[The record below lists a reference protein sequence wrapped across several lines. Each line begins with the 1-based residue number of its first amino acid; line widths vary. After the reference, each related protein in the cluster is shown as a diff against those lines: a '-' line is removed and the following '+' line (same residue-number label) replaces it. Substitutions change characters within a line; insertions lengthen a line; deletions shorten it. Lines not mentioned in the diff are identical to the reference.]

1 MDKITFSTIYNKHSL
16 QLKEYVA
23 TFEGIQF
30 LTIHAITFNKLSEL
44 LKELNGKISESN
56 EKISEILLNIVTIFN
71 DYIDNININNKSI
84 IIKELYQLYIEK
96 IKGLNK
102 ENKDNI
108 LTTLTRNIH
117 GIILLNIEYVIDT
130 ISNICTDEII
140 KSNSTIIYY
149 LSYAIYKSIIIL
161 YTYEYYL
168 TIIKHHIT
176 YSRIKNFNLFKIYL
190 QNKDTFKL
198 NASENNKH
206 VEEEEEEEEE
216 EDEDEDD
223 KDEDDEDEDDED
235 EDDKIFKAF
244 EKSQVEKRLIEP
256 LTISELSTIYN
267 EIIQEFIKKVL
278 ISNNAT
284 LSINLINTIGE
295 AFIKRNPNYDTHQ
308 GALNI
313 ILNSNSKGIYYILII
328 KNYLI
333 SNRIAVSN
341 NIITIPQYIGIC
353 WYISMLTG
361 ICYSDASR
369 KLILSKI
376 NDLKAKLSTSTIE
389 TSETNFIKT
398 VIYIIETI
406 TEPQLKYGD
415 NIKENCNI
423 FKYFKNEL
431 PMFLHLKYN
440 EITESLI
447 RENGLNQRINDSEI
461 AGSDDYYFINIINRI
476 SKNGTIPITTTTI
489 PINMTGLT
497 IYGFGILNMLYKM
510 LAIDSYYF
518 LNIQSQIYKK
528 KLDSAIINPDI
539 IIIQK
544 LSQFS
549 IENYIKSS
557 LFEEDITD
565 KILFTN
571 ENSETFT
578 FNGNNYKLDYVLY
591 ANTAT
596 NNECTREGCGHCI
609 SAINYHGEKYYY
621 NSGNAEKNF
630 NCDVE
635 SIRIPC
641 TLNRQDWNINNIK
654 TPHFTINKCFYRN
667 VDLSK
672 NDIKIEKDIID
683 ESQLYFD
690 NDDIICVYVK
700 VGKVTEG
707 GKNTTYKSTHK
718 KVNIMNKNKTIIERI
733 VYIDNN
739 KNKFIKFNKKYESLS
754 TFKYNRKNKYYYI

>member
-1 MDKITFSTIYNKHSL
+1 MNIADLKDACFLEIHNNTLDELSALTDSLETDSTD
-16 QLKEYVA
+16 
-23 TFEGIQF
+23 
-30 LTIHAITFNKLSEL
+30 
-44 LKELNGKISESN
+44 
-56 EKISEILLNIVTIFN
+56 KISEILLNIVIIFN
-71 DYIDNININNKSI
+71 NYLDNININNHNI
-84 IIKELYQLYIEK
+84 IIKKLYELYK
-96 IKGLNK
+96 NNK
-102 ENKDNI
+102 EINKDDLTDLIKRCIIFNI
-108 LTTLTRNIH
+108 RSLFS
-117 GIILLNIEYVIDT
+117 IET
-130 ISNICTDEII
+130 KCTDEII

-149 LSYAIYKSIIIL
+149 LTYSIYKSIIIL
-161 YTYEYYL
+161 YTYEYYFEKITEYFSRSNPYNFNSFITYLITTNDDDKSDKISEKELNKTLDEILDLDYDIKIKPNSCTYEAEITIADL
-168 TIIKHHIT
+168 TNIYNKIIK
-176 YSRIKNFNLFKIYL
+176 KFL
-190 QNKDTFKL
+190 
-198 NASENNKH
+198 
-206 VEEEEEEEEE
+206 
-216 EDEDEDD
+216 
-223 KDEDDEDEDDED
+223 
-235 EDDKIFKAF
+235 
-244 EKSQVEKRLIEP
+244 
-256 LTISELSTIYN
+256 
-267 EIIQEFIKKVL
+267 KKV
-278 ISNNAT
+278 INSTNST
-284 LSINLINTIGE
+284 LSINDINKIGI
-295 AFIKRNPNYDTHQ
+295 AFITANPDQSTHKTC
-308 GALNI
+308 LITINKT
-313 ILNSNSKGIYYILII
+313 NGIYHVLII
-328 KNYLI
+328 KTFLLLQKI
-333 SNRIAVSN
+333 TVSN

-353 WYISMLTG
+353 WYVSMLTG

-415 NIKENCNI
+415 NINENCNI

-476 SKNGTIPITTTTI
+476 SKNGTIPITTTII

-518 LNIQSQIYKK
+518 LNIESQIYKK

-544 LSQFS
+544 LSQYS
-549 IENYIKSS
+549 IDNYIKSS

>member
-1 MDKITFSTIYNKHSL
+1 MNIADLKDACFLEIHNNTLDELSALTDSLETDSTD
-16 QLKEYVA
+16 
-23 TFEGIQF
+23 
-30 LTIHAITFNKLSEL
+30 
-44 LKELNGKISESN
+44 
-56 EKISEILLNIVTIFN
+56 KISEILLNIVIIFN
-71 DYIDNININNKSI
+71 NYLDNININNHNI
-84 IIKELYQLYIEK
+84 IIKKLYELYK
-96 IKGLNK
+96 NNK
-102 ENKDNI
+102 EINKDDLTDLIKRCIIFNI
-108 LTTLTRNIH
+108 RSLFS
-117 GIILLNIEYVIDT
+117 IET
-130 ISNICTDEII
+130 KCTDEII

-149 LSYAIYKSIIIL
+149 LTYSIYKSIIIL
-161 YTYEYYL
+161 YTYEYYFEKITEYFSRSNPYNFNSFITYLITTNDDDKSDKISEKELNKTLDEILDLDYDIKIKPNSCTYEAEITIADL
-168 TIIKHHIT
+168 TNIYNKIIK
-176 YSRIKNFNLFKIYL
+176 KFL
-190 QNKDTFKL
+190 
-198 NASENNKH
+198 
-206 VEEEEEEEEE
+206 
-216 EDEDEDD
+216 
-223 KDEDDEDEDDED
+223 
-235 EDDKIFKAF
+235 
-244 EKSQVEKRLIEP
+244 
-256 LTISELSTIYN
+256 
-267 EIIQEFIKKVL
+267 KKV
-278 ISNNAT
+278 INSTNST
-284 LSINLINTIGE
+284 LSINDINKIGI
-295 AFIKRNPNYDTHQ
+295 AFITANPDQSTHKTC
-308 GALNI
+308 LITINKT
-313 ILNSNSKGIYYILII
+313 NGIYHVLII
-328 KNYLI
+328 KTFLLLQKI
-333 SNRIAVSN
+333 TVSN

-353 WYISMLTG
+353 WYVSMLTG

-376 NDLKAKLSTSTIE
+376 DDLKDKLSTGIE
-389 TSETNFIKT
+389 ASETNFIKT

-415 NIKENCNI
+415 NINENCNI

-476 SKNGTIPITTTTI
+476 LKNNDQKKNLLENIYKNDTIPI
-489 PINMTGLT
+489 PSNMTGLT

-518 LNIQSQIYKK
+518 LNIESQIYKK

-544 LSQFS
+544 LSQYS
-549 IENYIKSS
+549 IDNYIKSS